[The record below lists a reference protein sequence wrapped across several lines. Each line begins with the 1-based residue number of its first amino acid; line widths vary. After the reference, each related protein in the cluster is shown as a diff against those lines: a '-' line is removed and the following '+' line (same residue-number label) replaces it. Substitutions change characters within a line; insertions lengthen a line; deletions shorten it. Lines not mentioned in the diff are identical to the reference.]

1 MANPLLLGTLG
12 NGSFPKYL
20 GNTGGL
26 TLAEILALIP
36 PSAATGSFVVSGGGV
51 TWTTGLSFIVAAC
64 SYYIQG
70 VHYTSPQATIT
81 LNTADP
87 SNARIDV
94 IGVNT
99 SGVAFKRTGTAAA
112 DPSEPDVDPATEL
125 QLAFVLVDAGATTP
139 ASVTTLV
146 LYADNAGAAAE
157 WNWTTSGSGF
167 NTNSATSPHAGTKA
181 IAGTSVANGAYT
193 QGQPGSGTIDI
204 QSYAALVLYIQVVS
218 WPANRL
224 LTATWYNG
232 GVKKGNTL
240 VIQDGFWGFSTS
252 NTTDYQVIII
262 PTLQFGVPGATLV
275 NQLRFAASGTGGTF
289 SFRIDD
295 ISLQTGAVQ
304 TIQGLTQAQADARY
318 IRYI

>member
-1 MANPLLLGTLG
+1 MTNPLLLGQLG
-12 NGSFPKYL
+12 NGTYPKYL

-26 TLAEILALIP
+26 TIEEIIALLP

-70 VHYTSPQATIT
+70 VHYTSLQSTIT
-81 LNTADP
+81 LDTADATHP
-87 SNARIDV
+87 RIDV

-112 DPSEPDVDPATEL
+112 DPSEPDIDPATEL

-139 ASVTTLV
+139 TSVSQLK
-146 LYADNAGAAAE
+146 LYEENLGAAAE

-167 NTNSATSPHAGTKA
+167 NVNSSTSPHAGTKV

-204 QSYAALVLYIQVVS
+204 QNYASLVFYVQALS
-218 WPANRL
+218 WGSNRM
-224 LTATWYNG
+224 LTATWYNS

-240 VIQDGFWGFSTS
+240 VIQDGFWGFSTA
-252 NTTDYQVIII
+252 NLTDYQVIII

-275 NQLRFAASGTGGTF
+275 NQLRIAAAGTGGTF

-295 ISLQTGAVQ
+295 ISLQSGAVQ